1 MILHILHIF
10 VFSNNYWRTR
20 ITARVCNWCAS
31 KDQDVTLLHFFLQH
45 TSLRP
50 QAYSFSL
57 FNVLIAEVHS
67 YIPAVSWWLC
77 PCRLSWMTPGHTLCH
92 AWFVLFIF
100 ISISSYWLSSF
111 WLLHLI
117 ALCIQYATLKAEYL
131 VFWLP
136 YSVSV
141 VWTSILTRIYIH
153 ITFVLVDPCSFDCA
167 MESYTGNSHV
177 RMIGQT

>member
-1 MILHILHIF
+1 M
-10 VFSNNYWRTR
+10 FSNNQWRTR

-50 QAYSFSL
+50 QAYSVSL
-57 FNVLIAEVHS
+57 FNVLIAEFHS
-67 YIPAVSWWLC
+67 YIPAAGWWLC
-77 PCRLSWMTPGHTLCH
+77 PRRLLWIPGHTLCH
-92 AWFVLFIF
+92 AWIVFLFL
-100 ISISSYWLSSF
+100 LSSF

-117 ALCIQYATLKAEYL
+117 ALCIQYATLKAEFL
-131 VFWLP
+131 VFWFP
-136 YSVSV
+136 YSVNV

-153 ITFVLVDPCSFDCA
+153 VTFVLIDPCSFDCA
-167 MESYTGNSHV
+167 MENYTGNSHV